1 VKSGGEGRH
10 EAPIPRRIDFFNA
23 DASTPADLYAD
34 GVLLRPE
41 DAYNLD
47 QLAIELYCDE
57 SLTLRVKVCHRLGDI
72 KDRSL
77 QRLCW
82 L

>member
-1 VKSGGEGRH
+1 MGRKALVKQ
-10 EAPIPRRIDFFNA
+10 IQTLD
-23 DASTPADLYAD
+23 
-34 GVLLRPE
+34 
-41 DAYNLD
+41 D